1 MKLAQALGLR
11 PGETVA
17 FTGAGGKTGAMF
29 GLARELGGTIILT
42 TTTHLGAWQA
52 GLADQHIIVNGIE
65 DIPPIESDQPQILLF
80 TGPVNA
86 ENRLTPLPEDVLTEV
101 HSRCTKIGIHFLI
114 EADGARKRPLKAP
127 APYEPVV
134 PDWVDLVVVVAGLS
148 GVGKPL
154 TEEWVHR
161 PALFSGLTGLALGE
175 RISCQ
180 NLVDLLSSEAGG
192 LQGIPAGARRVC
204 FLNQADHALTQ
215 AMAQRMARQLS
226 GIYERVLIGS
236 LEKPAE
242 DEPVFAVH
250 SQIAGVILA
259 AGGSERLGVPKQL
272 LDWGGSPFITQIIK
286 NALES
291 RLMPLIVVTGAGHAE
306 IEKACRDFPVRIVH
320 NERWAEGQATS
331 MQLGL
336 AALPEDCQGVVF
348 LLSDQPQVSPLLIR
362 GLIERFSAHRNP
374 ITAPQIA
381 GRRGNPVLFARETF
395 DALRSVTGDRGGR
408 AVMQQFKVDWLPW
421 VDDRALLDVDQEG
434 DLARL
439 RSAYEVP
446 RG

>member
-1 MKLAQALGLR
+1 
-11 PGETVA
+11 
-17 FTGAGGKTGAMF
+17 
-29 GLARELGGTIILT
+29 
-42 TTTHLGAWQA
+42 
-52 GLADQHIIVNGIE
+52 
-65 DIPPIESDQPQILLF
+65 
-80 TGPVNA
+80 
-86 ENRLTPLPEDVLTEV
+86 
-101 HSRCTKIGIHFLI
+101 
-114 EADGARKRPLKAP
+114 
-127 APYEPVV
+127 
-134 PDWVDLVVVVAGLS
+134 
-148 GVGKPL
+148 
-154 TEEWVHR
+154 
-161 PALFSGLTGLALGE
+161 
-175 RISCQ
+175 
-180 NLVDLLSSEAGG
+180 
-192 LQGIPAGARRVC
+192 
-204 FLNQADHALTQ
+204 
-215 AMAQRMARQLS
+215 
-226 GIYERVLIGS
+226 
-236 LEKPAE
+236 
-242 DEPVFAVH
+242 
-250 SQIAGVILA
+250 VILA

-272 LDWGGSPFITQIIK
+272 LDWGGSPFISQIIK

-395 DALRSVTGDRGGR
+395 DALRSVTGDQGGR